1 MTTWVSQNVS
11 ILYFIGAKDDGSGMT
26 SGAVRRAKLQSNRH
40 HQQTNGQLLTGRMPF
55 VSPNQQRHSTERKC
69 FHISR
74 NCSPST
80 SPGGLATLSWPLKGS
95 AYLGWVGLPGRH
107 VEKPDTLDLFPCS
120 VRQPKNW
127 GSGSVYICL
136 KNLYIC
142 VRFEMNFFNRASCPK
157 TGQSGSKSDLRVRVG
172 SPLVNPLTPAPYSV
186 SNRNRRQCN
195 LQCHSGERAEWTCV
209 PADRKRARE
218 LYNCPCTVPASQTDI
233 SLIHPIN
240 VFLFVCSLGV

>member
-26 SGAVRRAKLQSNRH
+26 SGAVRREKLQSNRH

-127 GSGSVYICL
+127 GSGCVYICL
-136 KNLYIC
+136 KKSVYLCPVRDEFFQPGKLPQNRT
-142 VRFEMNFFNRASCPK
+142 VRFKIGP
-157 TGQSGSKSDLRVRVG
+157 TGEGWQPSS
-172 SPLVNPLTPAPYSV
+172 
-186 SNRNRRQCN
+186 
-195 LQCHSGERAEWTCV
+195 
-209 PADRKRARE
+209 
-218 LYNCPCTVPASQTDI
+218 
-233 SLIHPIN
+233 SLWRPHHIQ
-240 VFLFVCSLGV
+240 